1 MIKLFDTPNRAVI
14 STVCITVTVI
24 LIIGILFAAAFF
36 AGFSYRGKELAQN
49 KTKENALADM
59 RSQNRQDTDSDR
71 YSADLEDG
79 AGEGGTGEKTNAEIG
94 IDQAKSIA
102 ADHAGYAVSEV
113 SFSKTKLEN
122 DHGRTKYEIEFY
134 KDFVEYEYEI
144 DAESGEIIE
153 FSSDW
158 DD

>member
-1 MIKLFDTPNRAVI
+1 M
-14 STVCITVTVI
+14 
-24 LIIGILFAAAFF
+24 
-36 AGFSYRGKELAQN
+36 
-49 KTKENALADM
+49 
-59 RSQNRQDTDSDR
+59 
-71 YSADLEDG
+71 EDG